1 MQALASTALKPYARP
16 RSAMTRT
23 CSVLLL
29 IALAGCSKKPEP
41 ESTAIPWASA
51 PSAPA
56 ASPHAPAA
64 TAAPTT
70 APPEP
75 EEKIVWT
82 APPNWQ
88 RLHSNSQVRKA
99 WYRIPPVSAGEKDA
113 ADLMVYYFGQNQGGD
128 SEANIQ
134 RWIGQFPDAKPNS
147 IKRGQRSANGLKQT
161 TVEVEG
167 TYTTGPMS
175 PNAQAPKANYA
186 LIAAVIETPVGSYF
200 FKLTGPKKEVDIAR
214 KDFYALLESVRQS

>member
-1 MQALASTALKPYARP
+1 
-16 RSAMTRT
+16 MTRT
-23 CSVLLL
+23 HSIL
-29 IALAGCSKKPEP
+29 ILVALAACSRKPEP
-41 ESTAIPWASA
+41 EKQTAPWASA
-51 PSAPA
+51 PTAAPV
-56 ASPHAPAA
+56 SPHGAAA
-64 TAAPTT
+64 TAPTTT
-70 APPEP
+70 APPQP
-75 EEKIVWT
+75 DEKIVWN

-99 WYRIPPVSAGEKDA
+99 WYRIPPVTEGEKDA

-147 IKRGQRSANGLKQT
+147 VKRGQRTANGLKQT

-175 PNAQAPKANYA
+175 PNAQAPTTNYA
-186 LIAAVIETPVGSYF
+186 LIAAVVETPIGSYF

-214 KDFYALLESVRQS
+214 KDFYAMLESVRQS